1 MRKRIQNWH
10 TNEQKSDMKELAKAF
25 KALSDES
32 RLRILSLL
40 FKSGELC
47 VCDIESTTGFTQTK
61 VSRHL
66 SYLTKARLIEG
77 RKQGLWMLYKI
88 AKPKNDD
95 HAILLNCVRGILE
108 TNDVATR
115 DLKKLTTNIDKGCC
129 VTFSE
134 IKQQIPVTLML
145 NTKSQSYERN

>member
-1 MRKRIQNWH
+1 
-10 TNEQKSDMKELAKAF
+10 MKEVAKVF

-40 FKSGELC
+40 FRSGELC

-66 SYLTKARLIEG
+66 SYLTKAHLIEG
-77 RKQGLWMLYKI
+77 TKQGLWMLYKI
-88 AKPKNDD
+88 AEPRNDD
-95 HAILLNCVRGILE
+95 HKTLLDCVKGVLE
-108 TNDVATR
+108 TNDIALR
-115 DLKKLTTNIDKGCC
+115 DAKKLTKNINKGCC

-134 IKQQIPVTLML
+134 IKPQHIPATLLL
-145 NTKSQSYERN
+145 NTTSQSNEGKYT